1 MKGFSTKAYLA
12 IGLSFLVA
20 SIVMASA
27 FVGVFPDRGIAV
39 REGRTALAEL
49 AAVNSTAAIVPEGA
63 PRVEAMLKFMTERNK
78 DIISAGVRR
87 ADGTLVASAG
97 NHADV
102 WKPLAND
109 HSTDRQLQV
118 PILAKSERWGQ
129 LELYFQP
136 TGVPN
141 VWGMEMPWLH
151 LVLFMFGSCLGAFY
165 FYLGRMLKHLDVSHA
180 VPARVRSALDTL
192 AEGLLVIDK
201 KQNIVLANQAF
212 ATLTGATPESLTA
225 HQVSELGWLGPDGS
239 PLAKDAAPWSAALRE
254 GKLQRNAML
263 HLTDHAGRLHT
274 FSANCSPVMGPD
286 GKAGGVLVSLD
297 DVTELESNK
306 AELAKARDAAESA
319 NRAKSDFLAN
329 MSHEIRTPM
338 NAILGFTEVL
348 KRGWGKNEREARK
361 HLETIHSSGKHLI
374 ELINDILDLSKVEAG
389 RMEVE
394 RIDCEPHKVI
404 REVVKVFNARAREK
418 GITIAF
424 EAAGPLPER
433 IQSDPGRLRQIVT
446 NLAGNALKFTER
458 GGVRVVARMAGTRSA
473 PQFAIDVI
481 DTGVGIP
488 DDKIGKLFQA
498 FVQADTSVT
507 RKFGGTGLGLVLSR
521 NFARALGGDITVTS
535 VAGKGSTFTAVVDAG
550 PIAGVRMLDPAEA
563 TRIEEDVAADASL
576 RWEFPARRILVVDDG
591 PENRELVSLV
601 LTEAGLVV
609 EEAENGQIAV
619 DMVARSRYDAVLMDM
634 SMPVMDGYT
643 ATKLLRSRGVKLP
656 IIALT
661 AHAMKGFEQEIMV
674 AGCTGYVTKPIDIDI
689 LLGTLAEKLGA
700 GKRVKAPAAPL
711 MPAAPAAAAQ
721 PGAQPAAQPGARPAA
736 QPAAQPAARVRQSAP
751 VPVLEER
758 IDLGGAPVVS
768 RFANHPRL
776 RTAAYRFAA
785 RLGEQLDAMDRA
797 HAAGNFEELKA
808 LAHWLKGAGGT
819 VGYDDF
825 TAPARNLE
833 TLARAADAEGTRMA
847 LAELRGLEA
856 RLVVPEGVDAQAA

>member
-1 MKGFSTKAYLA
+1 
-12 IGLSFLVA
+12 
-20 SIVMASA
+20 
-27 FVGVFPDRGIAV
+27 
-39 REGRTALAEL
+39 
-49 AAVNSTAAIVPEGA
+49 
-63 PRVEAMLKFMTERNK
+63 VEAMLKFMLERNG
-78 DIISAGVRR
+78 DLVSAGVRR
-87 ADGTLVASAG
+87 GDGTLVLAVG
-97 NHADV
+97 NHADT
-102 WKPLAND
+102 WKPLADD

-118 PILAKSERWGQ
+118 PILTRSERWGQ
-129 LELYFQP
+129 FELAFKS
-136 TGVPN
+136 TGVPH
-141 VWGMEMPWLH
+141 VFGMEMPWLY

-165 FYLGRMLKHLDVSHA
+165 FYLGRMLRHLDVSHA

-212 ATLTGATPESLTA
+212 ATLTGATPETLTA
-225 HQVSELGWLGPDGS
+225 RQVSELGWLGPDGT
-239 PLAKDAAPWSAALRE
+239 PLPKEKAPWAAALRE
-254 GKLQRNAML
+254 GTLQRNSIL
-263 HLTDHAGRLHT
+263 HFTDHAGKLRT

-286 GKAGGVLVSLD
+286 GKAGGVLISLD
-297 DVTELESNK
+297 DVTEREQNK
-306 AELAKARDAAESA
+306 VELRQARDDAEAA

-348 KRGWGKNEREARK
+348 KRGWGKNEHEARQ
-361 HLETIHSSGKHLI
+361 HLDTIHSSGKHLI

-418 GITIAF
+418 GITLAF
-424 EAAGPLPER
+424 EVPAPIPER

-446 NLAGNALKFTER
+446 NLVGNALKFTER
-458 GGVRVVARMAGTRSA
+458 GGVRVVARLAGTRSA
-473 PQFAIDVI
+473 PQLAIDVV

-488 DDKIGKLFQA
+488 EDKIGKLFQA

-521 NFARALGGDITVTS
+521 NFARALGGDIAVTS
-535 VAGKGSTFTAVVDAG
+535 VAGQGSTFTATLDTGALL
-550 PIAGVRMLDPAEA
+550 GVRMLDPAEA
-563 TRIEEDVAADASL
+563 TRMDEDVAADSSL

-601 LTEAGLVV
+601 LAEAGLGV

-619 DMVARSRYDAVLMDM
+619 DMVARSKYDAVLMDM

-661 AHAMKGFEQEIMV
+661 AHAMKGFEQEILA

-689 LLGTLAEKLGA
+689 LLGTLAEKLGV
-700 GKRVKAPAAPL
+700 GRRVKAAAPAAPV
-711 MPAAPAAAAQ
+711 
-721 PGAQPAAQPGARPAA
+721 GRPAPGPA
-736 QPAAQPAARVRQSAP
+736 QAAM
-751 VPVLEER
+751 PVLEER
-758 IDLGGAPVVS
+758 IDLGGGSGAPVVS
-768 RFANHPRL
+768 RFADHPRL

-785 RLGEQLDAMDRA
+785 RLEEQLDAMERA
-797 HAAGNFEELKA
+797 HAAGNFTELTA

-833 TLARAADAEGTRMA
+833 TLSKAGDAEGTRMA

-856 RLVVPEGVDAQAA
+856 RLVVPENADVQAA

>member
-1 MKGFSTKAYLA
+1 M
-12 IGLSFLVA
+12 
-20 SIVMASA
+20 
-27 FVGVFPDRGIAV
+27 
-39 REGRTALAEL
+39 
-49 AAVNSTAAIVPEGA
+49 
-63 PRVEAMLKFMTERNK
+63 
-78 DIISAGVRR
+78 
-87 ADGTLVASAG
+87 
-97 NHADV
+97 
-102 WKPLAND
+102 
-109 HSTDRQLQV
+109 
-118 PILAKSERWGQ
+118 PILTKSERWGQ
-129 LELYFQP
+129 LELAFTS
-136 TGVPN
+136 TGVPH
-141 VWGMEMPWLH
+141 VFGMEMPWLY

-165 FYLGRMLKHLDVSHA
+165 LYLGRMLRHLDVSHA

-212 ATLTGATPESLTA
+212 ATLTGATPETLTA
-225 HQVSELGWLGPDGS
+225 RQVSELGWLGPDGT
-239 PLAKDAAPWSAALRE
+239 PLAKERSPWAAALRE
-254 GKLQRNAML
+254 GTLQRNSTL
-263 HLTDHAGRLHT
+263 HFTDHAGQLRT

-286 GKAGGVLVSLD
+286 GKADGVLISLD
-297 DVTELESNK
+297 DITELESNK
-306 AELAKARDAAESA
+306 AELAKARDEAEAA

-361 HLETIHSSGKHLI
+361 HLDTIHSSGKHLI

-418 GITIAF
+418 GVTLAF
-424 EAAGPLPER
+424 EVPAPIPER

-446 NLAGNALKFTER
+446 NLVGNALKFTER

-473 PQFAIDVI
+473 PQLAIDVV

-488 DDKIGKLFQA
+488 EDKIGKLFQA

-535 VAGKGSTFTAVVDAG
+535 VAGQGSTFTATLDTGALL
-550 PIAGVRMLDPAEA
+550 GVRMLDPAEA
-563 TRIEEDVAADASL
+563 TRIDEDVAADSSL

-601 LTEAGLVV
+601 LAEAGLTV

-619 DMVARSRYDAVLMDM
+619 DMVARTKYDAVLMDM

-661 AHAMKGFEQEIMV
+661 AHAMKGFEQEILA
-674 AGCTGYVTKPIDIDI
+674 AGCTGYVTKPIDIDV
-689 LLGTLAEKLGA
+689 LLGTLAEKLGT
-700 GKRVKAPAAPL
+700 GRRVKAAAPGGAGARRRAAGAGADAGSRGADRPRLGYRRRAGRVPLRDPPPAAERRSDGS
-711 MPAAPAAAAQ
+711 PAAWASSSTPWTG
-721 PGAQPAAQPGARPAA
+721 PTPR
-736 QPAAQPAARVRQSAP
+736 RTSSS
-751 VPVLEER
+751 
-758 IDLGGAPVVS
+758 S
-768 RFANHPRL
+768 RRSPTGSR
-776 RTAAYRFAA
+776 
-785 RLGEQLDAMDRA
+785 
-797 HAAGNFEELKA
+797 
-808 LAHWLKGAGGT
+808 
-819 VGYDDF
+819 
-825 TAPARNLE
+825 
-833 TLARAADAEGTRMA
+833 ARAAPSATTISPRPRATSRPCRRPATPRAPGRRSPSCAASRRGWSCRTTPTCRRRDVHHRGPRQVRHRAQQRMSRFPH
-847 LAELRGLEA
+847 EC
-856 RLVVPEGVDAQAA
+856 AA

>member
-27 FVGVFPDRGIAV
+27 FVGVFPDRGSAV

-49 AAVNSTAAIVPEGA
+49 AAVNSTAAIVPEGT
-63 PRVEAMLKFMTERNK
+63 PRVEAMLKFMVERNK
-78 DIISAGVRR
+78 DLVSAGVRR
-87 ADGTLVASAG
+87 ADGTLVVTVN
-97 NHADV
+97 NHADT

-109 HSTDRQLQV
+109 HSTDRQIQV
-118 PILAKSERWGQ
+118 PILTKNERWGQ
-129 LELYFQP
+129 LELYFKP
-136 TGVPN
+136 TGVPHLF
-141 VWGMEMPWLH
+141 GMEMPWLY

-165 FYLGRMLKHLDVSHA
+165 MYLGRMLRHLDVSHA

-212 ATLTGATPESLTA
+212 ATLTGASFETLTA
-225 HQVSELGWLGPDGS
+225 RQVSELGWLGPDGQ
-239 PLAKDAAPWSAALRE
+239 PLAKEQSPWAAALRE
-254 GKLQRNAML
+254 GAVQRNSML
-263 HLTDHAGRLHT
+263 HFTDHAGNLHT

-286 GKAGGVLVSLD
+286 GKANGVLISLD
-297 DVTELESNK
+297 DVTELEANK
-306 AELAKARDAAESA
+306 AELAKARDEAEAA

-361 HLETIHSSGKHLI
+361 HLDTIHSSGKHLI

-404 REVVKVFNARAREK
+404 REVVKVFTAKAREK
-418 GITIAF
+418 GVTIAF
-424 EAAGPLPER
+424 EAAGPLPEK
-433 IQSDPGRLRQIVT
+433 IQSDPGRMRQIVT
-446 NLAGNALKFTER
+446 NLVGNALKFTEK

-473 PQFAIDVI
+473 PLLAIDVI

-488 DDKIGKLFQA
+488 EDKIGKLFQA
-498 FVQADTSVT
+498 FVQADSSVT

-535 VAGKGSTFTAVVDAG
+535 VAGKGSTFSATVETG
-550 PIAGVRMLDPAEA
+550 QLLGVRMLDPAEA
-563 TRIEEDVAADASL
+563 TRVEEDVAADASL

-591 PENRELVSLV
+591 PENRELVCLV
-601 LTEAGLVV
+601 LQEAGLTV

-619 DMVARSRYDAVLMDM
+619 DMVARNQYHAVLMDM

-661 AHAMKGFEQEIMV
+661 AHAMKGFEQEIMA

-689 LLGTLAEKLGA
+689 LLGTLADKLGV
-700 GKRVKAPAAPL
+700 GRRVKATA
-711 MPAAPAAAAQ
+711 AAPAPAPTQAAA
-721 PGAQPAAQPGARPAA
+721 PAPAH
-736 QPAAQPAARVRQSAP
+736 AP
-751 VPVLEER
+751 MPVLEER
-758 IDLGGAPVVS
+758 IDLGGAAAGPPVVS

-785 RLGEQLDAMDRA
+785 RLGEQLDAMERA
-797 HAAGNFEELKA
+797 HAAGDFTELTA

-833 TLARAADAEGTRMA
+833 TLAKAADGLGARAA
-847 LAELRGLEA
+847 LQELRGLAA
-856 RLVVPEGVDAQAA
+856 RLVAPEEDDAVAA

>member
-12 IGLSFLVA
+12 VGLSFLVA

-27 FVGVFPDRGIAV
+27 FVGVFPDRAAAI
-39 REGRTALAEL
+39 REGRTAVAEL
-49 AAVNSTAAIVPEGA
+49 TAVNSTAAIVPEGV
-63 PRVEAMLKFMTERNK
+63 PRVEAMLKFMLERNK
-78 DIISAGVRR
+78 DLVSAGVRR
-87 ADGTLVASAG
+87 ADGVLVVSAG
-97 NHADV
+97 DHANT
-102 WKPLAND
+102 WKPLAD
-109 HSTDRQLQV
+109 DRSTDRQMQV
-118 PILAKSERWGQ
+118 PILTKSERWGQ
-129 LELYFQP
+129 LELAFKP
-136 TGVPN
+136 TGIPHLF
-141 VWGMEMPWLH
+141 GMEMPWLY

-165 FYLGRMLKHLDVSHA
+165 MYLGRMLRHLDVSHA

-212 ATLTGATPESLTA
+212 ATLTGATPETLSA
-225 HQVSELGWLGPDGS
+225 RQVSELGWFGPDGS
-239 PLAKDAAPWSAALRE
+239 PLPKEKSPWAAALRE
-254 GKLQRNAML
+254 GTLQRNSTL
-263 HLTDHAGRLHT
+263 HFTDHAGKLRT

-286 GKAGGVLVSLD
+286 GKAGGVLISLD
-297 DVTELESNK
+297 DVTELEQNK
-306 AELAKARDAAESA
+306 AELAQARDDAEAA

-361 HLETIHSSGKHLI
+361 HLDTIHSSGKHLI

-418 GITIAF
+418 GVTLAF
-424 EAAGPLPER
+424 EAAGPIPEK
-433 IQSDPGRLRQIVT
+433 IQSDPGRMRQIVT
-446 NLAGNALKFTER
+446 NLVGNALKFTER

-473 PQFAIDVI
+473 PQLAIDVI

-488 DDKIGKLFQA
+488 EDKIGKLFQA

-535 VAGKGSTFTAVVDAG
+535 VAGQGSTFTAMVDTGAL
-550 PIAGVRMLDPAEA
+550 IGVRMLDPAEA
-563 TRIEEDVAADASL
+563 TRVDEEAAADSSL

-591 PENRELVSLV
+591 PENRELVTLV
-601 LTEAGLVV
+601 LQEAGLAT

-619 DMVARSRYDAVLMDM
+619 DRVTSARYDAVLMDM

-643 ATKLLRSRGVKLP
+643 ATKLLRSRGLKLP

-661 AHAMKGFEQEIMV
+661 AHAMKGFEQEILA
-674 AGCTGYVTKPIDIDI
+674 AGCTGYVTKPIDIDL
-689 LLGTLAEKLGA
+689 LLGTLAEKLGV
-700 GKRVKAPAAPL
+700 GKRVKAAPAPTAER
-711 MPAAPAAAAQ
+711 AAPA
-721 PGAQPAAQPGARPAA
+721 PAPLGLSIPM
-736 QPAAQPAARVRQSAP
+736 
-751 VPVLEER
+751 PVLEER
-758 IDLGGAPVVS
+758 IDLGPAAGAGGPPIVS

-776 RTAAYRFAA
+776 RSAAARFAG

-797 HAAGNFEELKA
+797 HAAGNFVELTA

-833 TLARAADAEGTRMA
+833 TLAKAGDAQGTKAA

-856 RLVVPEGVDAQAA
+856 RLVVPADADVQAA